1 MNTFP
6 VMHSLLASEALA
18 NFVSENY
25 SVGQVVTCKLL
36 SKGLNDTYLIGTS
49 DDSYVLRVYRTP
61 WRSKSEVLYEL
72 EVLDF
77 LAHHGASV
85 SAPVPNGF
93 GQLACEVP
101 APEGMRCLA
110 LFTYAEGRRTR
121 LNPDISFAYGQTV
134 GQLHSLTDDF
144 VSTHTRPGLDFAQ
157 LLDEPIR
164 RFSSV
169 MTEFGGDIA
178 YVQAFACAIRD
189 QLSQCDLNVGFCHG
203 DVHDWNAHWNGNELT
218 FFDFDCCGPGYRAYD
233 LAVFLWNLKTNYKGE
248 EAQNWASF
256 IDGYRTVRT
265 LTDSELQ
272 SIPWFVA
279 ARRIWLAGV
288 YLSNE
293 DVWGTGIIN
302 EGFFRAFVDQLKGDE
317 SDLGVQIG

>member
-1 MNTFP
+1 
-6 VMHSLLASEALA
+6 MHSLLASEALG

-25 SVGQVVTCKLL
+25 HVGPVVTCKLL
-36 SKGLNDTYLIGTS
+36 SRGLNDTYLISTR

-61 WRSKSEVLYEL
+61 WRSKPEVLFEL

-77 LAHHGASV
+77 LAQHGASV
-85 SAPVPNGF
+85 SAPVSNVL
-93 GQLACEVP
+93 GQLACEVA
-101 APEGMRCLA
+101 APEGARCLA

-121 LNPDISFAYGQTV
+121 LDADISFAYGQAV
-134 GQLHSLTDDF
+134 GQFHSLTDNF
-144 VSTHTRPGLDFAQ
+144 VSIHTRPELDFRQ

-164 RFSSV
+164 RFSSA

-178 YVQAFACAIRD
+178 YVKAFACAIRD
-189 QLSQCDLNVGFCHG
+189 HLSQYDLNVGFCHG
-203 DVHDWNAHWNGNELT
+203 DVHDWNAHWNGHKLT
-218 FFDFDCCGPGYRAYD
+218 FFDFDCCGLGYRAYD
-233 LAVFLWNLKTNYKGE
+233 LAVFLWNLKTNYKGAE
-248 EAQNWASF
+248 PQNWASF

-265 LTDSELQ
+265 LTDTELQ

-302 EGFFRAFVDQLKGDE
+302 EEFFRDFVDQLKTDE
-317 SDLGVQIG
+317 SDLDVQIG